1 MARSIPIGASADT
14 SIVSRQL
21 QGFRDLKVWDD
32 TGVLETSTYE
42 SLTMDTQEVK
52 RMLTSFIRSLT
63 PDA

>member
-14 SIVSRQL
+14 SVVSRQL

-42 SLTMDTQEVK
+42 SLTMDPGSET
-52 RMLTSFIRSLT
+52 
-63 PDA
+63 DAYLIHPITDA

>member
-1 MARSIPIGASADT
+1 
-14 SIVSRQL
+14 L